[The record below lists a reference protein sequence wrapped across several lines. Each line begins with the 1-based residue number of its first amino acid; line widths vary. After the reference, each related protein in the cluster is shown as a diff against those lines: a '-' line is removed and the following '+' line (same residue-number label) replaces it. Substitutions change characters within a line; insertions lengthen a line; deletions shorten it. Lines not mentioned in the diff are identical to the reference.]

1 MRHPAFASIL
11 KARARVRAS
20 HERGLTLIELMVAL
34 VIGLLIV
41 AAMSVLFAG
50 SSRSRREL
58 ELSAD
63 VIENGRY
70 AVDVLTSELS
80 QTGFYASLVTPAA
93 ATAPIDTP
101 AKAATAMCLTTA
113 PSLGAWKDSLSYYAL
128 GLRSAAGAN
137 IDADPTCIAR
147 KAGTDAL
154 FIQRA
159 STCAV
164 GETGCQAEVNT
175 EAYLQVSECGDEY
188 STTPIVLAQ
197 GGSGTGTFTLQTKT
211 CAGVFAPKRKLV
223 RRIYFISTAN
233 ELRYQDISL
242 SGAGDSGV
250 LVENIEQMQIEY
262 AVDSTNDGTPDT
274 FEASPADWR
283 QVIGARI
290 WLLARSGDP
299 SQNTK
304 NATDFVLGSDTTV
317 SITASASGNPKRRA
331 YSTYISFVTP
341 KARRE
346 S

>member
-1 MRHPAFASIL
+1 MRQPAFASIL
-11 KARARVRAS
+11 KARARVRARQ
-20 HERGLTLIELMVAL
+20 RGLTLIELMVAL

-80 QTGFYASLVTPAA
+80 QTGFYGSLVTPAA

-101 AKAATAMCLTTA
+101 AKAATAMCLTTV
-113 PSLGAWKDSLSYYAL
+113 PSLAAWKDSLSYYAL

-137 IDADPTCIAR
+137 VDADPTCIAR

-164 GETGCQAEVNT
+164 GETGCQAEVSS

-197 GGSGTGTFTLQTKT
+197 GGSGAATFALQTKS
-211 CAGVFAPKRKLV
+211 CAGVAAPKRKFV

-233 ELRYQDISL
+233 ELSYQDIPL
-242 SGAGDSGV
+242 SGAVPAPVV
-250 LVENIEQMQIEY
+250 LVENVEQMQIEY

-274 FEASPADWR
+274 FEASPADWS

-290 WLLARSGDP
+290 WLLARSSDP

-304 NATDFVLGSDTTV
+304 NATNFVLGADTTV
-317 SITASASGNPKRRA
+317 SIAASASGNPKRRA
-331 YSTYISFVTP
+331 YSTYIPFVTP